1 MKTKF
6 MCIML
11 ILAFALN
18 LSACGNSQENV
29 NSSENG
35 SSIDAPQSEED
46 NISEKTGSESSD
58 NNKSNPQN
66 SDTDKN
72 TMDVG
77 TVNGSAFSG
86 KVSGCYYADGNR
98 IIVAADKLYLY
109 DTGKSEIIASA
120 DIFLNELCVQPYSDG
135 YFIVGEENNSGSTGS
150 FATAQNSNGV
160 KGYLLNKDFVVE
172 NTISFRGLLNDDFV
186 LQMASVTISQD
197 GKQIALGGLQG
208 LYL

>member
-11 ILAFALN
+11 ILAFVLN

-35 SSIDAPQSEED
+35 ISIDAPQSEED
-46 NISEKTGSESSD
+46 NTSEKTGSESSD

-66 SDTDKN
+66 RDTDKK

-109 DTGKSEIIASA
+109 DTGKSGILASA
-120 DIFLNELCVQPYSDG
+120 DIF
-135 YFIVGEENNSGSTGS
+135 
-150 FATAQNSNGV
+150 
-160 KGYLLNKDFVVE
+160 
-172 NTISFRGLLNDDFV
+172 
-186 LQMASVTISQD
+186 
-197 GKQIALGGLQG
+197 
-208 LYL
+208 